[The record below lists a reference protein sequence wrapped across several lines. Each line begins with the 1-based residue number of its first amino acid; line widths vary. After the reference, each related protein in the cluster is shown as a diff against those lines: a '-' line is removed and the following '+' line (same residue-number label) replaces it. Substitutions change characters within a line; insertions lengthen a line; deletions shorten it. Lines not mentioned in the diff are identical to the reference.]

1 MNETYNPFLQIIKS
15 YEGLGSSGVYY
26 KLRRQKTGSKLVCA
40 LIVAV
45 LLVLITFGI
54 SAGKL
59 CADKDLSDFINEMPD
74 FRYENGSFYVEKKYE
89 TTTTDTYVLVDT
101 SVPAYY
107 NDTDNSGLIGSVDI
121 SPIVKSTGEK
131 SGVTQAMFVSETNLI
146 QVNFI
151 TGQIQE
157 MKFSELSSIF
167 QIKSFSKSIIQS
179 GYKSFIVKWAVILG
193 ILWLP
198 VRFGLLFL
206 TALIYCIQAQIG
218 KAITKSEDD
227 FNTIYWIAFYINIAL
242 VIVKALIK
250 NLIPL
255 GGGML
260 NMLFFA
266 LFIFIILKTLKD
278 GDPEASSSQGGYS
291 AAGAYSGYSTSAF
304 GDTTAGATTSAFGDN
319 TAGTSTSALGG
330 NTAAYGQDE
339 LDAYMN
345 EGNADVSSEDNEP
358 SNDQKSP
365 TGLSLKK

>member
-15 YEGLGSSGVYY
+15 YEGLGSSDVYY
-26 KLRRQKTGSKLVCA
+26 NLRRQKTGSKIVCA

-45 LLVLITFGI
+45 LLVIITFGI

-59 CADKDLSDFINEMPD
+59 CADKDLSDFVNEMPD
-74 FRYENGSFYVEKKYE
+74 FRFENGSFYVEKKYE

-157 MKFSELSSIF
+157 LKFSEISSIF
-167 QIKSFSKSIIQS
+167 QIKSFSKSSIQS

-193 ILWLP
+193 LLWLP

-206 TALIYCIQAQIG
+206 TALIYCILAQIG

-227 FNTIYWIAFYINIAL
+227 FNTIYWIAFYINIAF
-242 VIVKALIK
+242 VIVKTLIK
-250 NLIPL
+250 NLIPF

-278 GDPEASSSQGGYS
+278 GDPEANSSQGGYT
-291 AAGAYSGYSTSAF
+291 AAGAYSGYSA
-304 GDTTAGATTSAFGDN
+304 SAFGDN
-319 TAGTSTSALGG
+319 TTSTTTSAFGS
-330 NTAAYGQDE
+330 NTAGSTTSAFGGYTAASGQDE
-339 LDAYMN
+339 LDTYMN
-345 EGNADVSSEDNEP
+345 
-358 SNDQKSP
+358 
-365 TGLSLKK
+365 